1 MSPEEKIPEEQDSES
16 RLETQLGAELAGETS
31 EIDADQPAVDAAVD
45 AEVVPEPDSGDLPQA
60 TIVEASL
67 ASPTSY
73 FKQTS
78 IKQTSPPPIADNLDN
93 IAANGGAVGALVLG
107 IWSFLGAFITNWSI
121 INGILG
127 IVLGL
132 WGLTSRRRRMAL
144 IGILLCLI
152 SIFLSLIQVG
162 ELVKIYMNPVDEN
175 PF

>member
-1 MSPEEKIPEEQDSES
+1 MSPEEKIPEEQDSDS
-16 RLETQLGAELAGETS
+16 RTETQLGATSGGETTDIDS
-31 EIDADQPAVDAAVD
+31 HQPNIDATVD
-45 AEVVPEPDSGDLPQA
+45 AELVTRPDASDLPQA
-60 TIVEASL
+60 TIVEASF
-67 ASPTSY
+67 ASPKAY
-73 FKQTS
+73 LKP
-78 IKQTSPPPIADNLDN
+78 ISPPPIVDNLDN
-93 IAANGGAVGALVLG
+93 IAANGGAVGAIVLG

-127 IVLGL
+127 VVLGL